1 MLEEGARGTETAP
14 PPNFAVAAPL
24 PCSLAPHR
32 ATLGF
37 CRKFKDITERL
48 MRDNRP

>member
-1 MLEEGARGTETAP
+1 MLEEGALGTETVP
-14 PPNFAVAAPL
+14 PANFAVAAPFL
-24 PCSLAPHR
+24 ARLAPHR

-37 CRKFKDITERL
+37 CRRFKDITERV

>member
-1 MLEEGARGTETAP
+1 MLEEGARGTETGP
-14 PPNFAVAAPL
+14 PPSVAVVEPL

-32 ATLGF
+32 ATLG
-37 CRKFKDITERL
+37 CRKFKNITERL